1 MIALYELLGVV
12 VAWLEVLF
20 LLNVLDLA
28 GMSWMVPMEDWI
40 PLLSGPEQTLL
51 GMELPI
57 TLINAYE
64 GAVELLA
71 DLMPFER

>member
-20 LLNVLDLA
+20 ILNVLDLA

-40 PLLSGPEQTLL
+40 PLISGPEETLL

-57 TLINAYE
+57 ALIDAYE
-64 GAVELLA
+64 EAVELLA
-71 DLMPFER
+71 DLMPFDR